1 MPVTTSAKQALRKD
15 RKRNLNNN
23 KVRLKLREG
32 LKEFRKTP
40 SKEQLGRVYSLI
52 DTAAKK
58 NLINHNK
65 AARLK
70 SQMSRLVGGDS
81 STTAPSVKPSTST
94 KPKKTSKSSKTSKE
108 TSAKKTKK

>member
-32 LKEFRKTP
+32 LKEFRKAP
-40 SKEQLGRVYSLI
+40 SNEQLSQVYSLI

-58 NLINHNK
+58 NLIHHNK

-70 SQMSRLVGGDS
+70 SQMSGLVNSDS
-81 STTAPSVKPSTST
+81 SKTVPSVKPPTSA
-94 KPKKTSKSSKTSKE
+94 KPKKTAKSSKSSKK